1 MKEANFLKRI
11 LSLFYD
17 SIIVIGLIFTF
28 SLLLVVINGGAKET
42 SSTINFLQRLIMILT
57 GPIFYCYFWTKND
70 GQTLGMQAWKIKVL
84 KNDNTNLS
92 INDSLKRCLLSFFLF
107 PGYLWIIF
115 DKKKRSWADIV
126 SDTKIIKVGK
136 N

>member
-126 SDTKIIKVGK
+126 SDTKIIKVGE